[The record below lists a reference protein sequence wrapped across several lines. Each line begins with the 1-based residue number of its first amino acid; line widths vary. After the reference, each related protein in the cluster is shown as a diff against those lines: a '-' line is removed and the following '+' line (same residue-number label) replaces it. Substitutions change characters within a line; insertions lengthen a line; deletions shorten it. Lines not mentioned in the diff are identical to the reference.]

1 MWDSTGYD
9 FLNKGVLL
17 LKRFRYFCEYLFVRL
32 TVILAWLLPVPLLHF
47 FGRCLGTFC
56 YYCVPVR
63 KKLALKSLALAFP
76 EKTRAEHRHIVH
88 GLFRHLGVL
97 LVNHCL
103 FPRMTPEYLS
113 KQVKFKGVEVLRGA
127 ISRGRGV
134 VLTGAH
140 FGDWEVGSLA
150 LAASGISLSVVT
162 AAIHNPYVDR
172 MIRQH
177 RNHLGMKIIAS
188 KGIPIRNIL
197 VELKQE
203 NCVGLLIDQS
213 AGRTGL
219 LVDFFGRKASTARG
233 PAQFAVKTGAPLILC
248 MSTPQV
254 DGTHLMTFEEIA
266 TDIDGLEGEAQ
277 LLYITQDVT
286 ARIENH
292 IRQNP
297 QFWFG
302 WIHRRWKI
310 RPPKQKK

>member
-1 MWDSTGYD
+1 MILTG
-9 FLNKGVLL
+9 
-17 LKRFRYFCEYLFVRL
+17 
-32 TVILAWLLPVPLLHF
+32 LLPVPVLHF
-47 FGRCLGTFC
+47 FGRSLGTFC
-56 YYCVPVR
+56 YYCIPIR
-63 KKLALKSLALAFP
+63 KKMALESLALSFP
-76 EKTRAEHRHIVH
+76 EKTEAECRQIVH

-103 FPRMTPEYLS
+103 FPRMSREYLA
-113 KQVKFKGVEVLRGA
+113 KQVVFAGVEVLREA
-127 ISRGRGV
+127 VAKGRGV
-134 VLTGAH
+134 VITGAH

-162 AAIHNPYVDR
+162 AAIHNPYVDK
-172 MIRQH
+172 MVRQH

-197 VELKQE
+197 VELKQQ

-248 MSTPQV
+248 MSTPQA

-266 TDIDGLEGEAQ
+266 TDIDGLEGESQ
-277 LLYITQDVT
+277 FLHITQDVT
-286 ARIENH
+286 TRIEGH
-292 IRQNP
+292 IRKNP
-297 QFWFG
+297 QYWFG

-310 RPPKQKK
+310 RPPKKHS

>member
-1 MWDSTGYD
+1 M
-9 FLNKGVLL
+9 
-17 LKRFRYFCEYLFVRL
+17 
-32 TVILAWLLPVPLLHF
+32 PVLHF
-47 FGRCLGTFC
+47 FGRSLGTFC
-56 YYCVPVR
+56 FYLLPIR
-63 KKLALKSLALAFP
+63 KKLALESLALSFP
-76 EKTRAEHRHIVH
+76 EKSKADNLRIVH
-88 GLFRHLGVL
+88 GLYRHLGTL

-103 FPRMTPEYLS
+103 FPRMSPEYLA
-113 KQVKFKGVEVLRGA
+113 KRIKFIGDDLLHDA
-127 ISRGRGV
+127 IAKGRGV

-150 LAASGISLSVVT
+150 LAASGIPLSVVT
-162 AAIHNPYVDR
+162 AAIHNPYVDK

-197 VELKQE
+197 VELKQK

-233 PAQFAVKTGAPLILC
+233 PAQFAVKTGAPLVLC
-248 MSTPQV
+248 MSTPQG
-254 DGTHLMTFEEIA
+254 DGTHVMTFEKIV
-266 TDIDGLEGEAQ
+266 TDIEGLEGEAQ
-277 LLYITQDVT
+277 LLHITQDVT
-286 ARIENH
+286 SRIEAH

-297 QFWFG
+297 KYWFG

-310 RPPKQKK
+310 RPPKK